1 MTLLVEFL
9 LPVAV
14 LISAAATSATAVFAY
29 HLWQST
35 TVHDRVLFGDDDLH
49 YPGLVD
55 MVNAHRRIIKHE
67 HDLKA
72 EELYGEE

>member
-29 HLWQST
+29 HLWKST
-35 TVHDRVLFGDDDLH
+35 TVHDRVLFGDDDLY
-49 YPGLVD
+49 YPGLVQ
-55 MVNAHRRIIKHE
+55 MVNSHRRVIKHE
-67 HDLKA
+67 HDIQSD
-72 EELYGEE
+72 ELYIDD